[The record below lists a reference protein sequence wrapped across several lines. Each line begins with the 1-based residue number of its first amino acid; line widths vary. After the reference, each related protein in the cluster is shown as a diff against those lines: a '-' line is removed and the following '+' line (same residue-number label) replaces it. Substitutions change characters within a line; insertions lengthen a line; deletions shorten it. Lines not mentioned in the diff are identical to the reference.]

1 VPSPYVISDDFSNST
16 YLNIDFLL
24 NLVIKLTIIYLH
36 LLLFNSILIIIFG
49 GYFIFME
56 NGSSS
61 SSQGQG
67 SNNFT
72 GGGSGGNNGNGPNPG
87 GNNFNSP
94 AAADEGN
101 NRRNRSTFF
110 ETVLGTPHTDCD
122 MLADYLQVKL
132 DEFNK
137 NGVNS
142 PKGVYSGEVGL
153 RLSPHRALQKN
164 TLYPSMV
171 ITYLEDKYKKERVFP
186 LYKSF
191 LEAKANGTK
200 G

>member
-1 VPSPYVISDDFSNST
+1 
-16 YLNIDFLL
+16 
-24 NLVIKLTIIYLH
+24 
-36 LLLFNSILIIIFG
+36 
-49 GYFIFME
+49 ME

-72 GGGSGGNNGNGPNPG
+72 GGGPGGNNGNGPNPG

-94 AAADEGN
+94 ADGGN

-110 ETVLGTPHTDCD
+110 ETVIGHTKTDTD

-132 DEFNK
+132 DELNK
-137 NGVNS
+137 
-142 PKGVYSGEVGL
+142 KGVKKPKSVHGRDIAL
-153 RLSPHRALQKN
+153 RVSPHRALKDN

-171 ITYLEDKYKKERVFP
+171 ITYLEDTHGKERVYPTF
-186 LYKSF
+186 KSF
-191 LEAKANGTK
+191 QEGKASGSNSKSLCATLTPELIAHIRTFK
-200 G
+200 EDVPQSHIDN